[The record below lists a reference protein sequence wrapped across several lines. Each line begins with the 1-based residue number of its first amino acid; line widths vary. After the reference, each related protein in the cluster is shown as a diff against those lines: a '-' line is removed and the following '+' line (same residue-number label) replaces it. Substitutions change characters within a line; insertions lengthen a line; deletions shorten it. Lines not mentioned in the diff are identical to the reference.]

1 MLVFGYLRASTSEQ
15 DSWRAKNA
23 LKAFAS
29 QHGHRI
35 AGWYVDNISGTT
47 MNRPELLRLLEDA
60 EPGDIILT
68 EQVDRLSRL
77 DDAGWNTLRKQITDK
92 QLAIVSLDL
101 PTSHLALTNAVSDDF
116 TRSMLKA
123 VNGMMLDMLAA
134 IARKDYENR
143 RRRQA
148 EGISKAKGEGKYRGR
163 VADAQKHELIR
174 TLCLTHGKS
183 LRETARL
190 AGVSKMTVIRV
201 CNSMKD
207 GDTNV
212 SIPIEF

>member
-1 MLVFGYLRASTSEQ
+1 MEQ
-15 DSWRAKNA
+15 DALRSKNRLKEFAA
-23 LKAFAS
+23 L
-29 QHGHRI
+29 HGHRI
-35 AGWYVDNISGTT
+35 AGWYVENASGASL
-47 MNRPELLRLLEDA
+47 NRPELTRMLADM
-60 EPGDIILT
+60 EPGDVILI

-77 DDAGWNTLRKQITDK
+77 NDAGWEILRKEITDK
-92 QLAIVSLDL
+92 RLSVVSLDL
-101 PTSHLALTNAVSDDF
+101 PTSHMALTNAVSDDF

-134 IARKDYENR
+134 IARKDYEDR

-148 EGISKAKGEGKYRGR
+148 EGICKAKAEGKYRGR

-174 TLCLTHGKS
+174 TLRLVNGKS

-201 CNSMKD
+201 CNTEKVNQDNYRGHSDDK
-207 GDTNV
+207 
-212 SIPIEF
+212 

>member
-1 MLVFGYLRASTSEQ
+1 
-15 DSWRAKNA
+15 
-23 LKAFAS
+23 
-29 QHGHRI
+29 
-35 AGWYVDNISGTT
+35 
-47 MNRPELLRLLEDA
+47 MNRPELIRLLGDA
-60 EPGDIILT
+60 EPGDVILI
-68 EQVDRLSRL
+68 EQVDRLTRL
-77 DDAGWNTLRKQITDK
+77 DDAGWETLRKQITDK

-101 PTSHLALTNAVSDDF
+101 PTSHLALSSTVSDDF

-134 IARKDYENR
+134 IARKDYEDW

-148 EGISKAKGEGKYRGR
+148 EGISKAKAEGKYRGR

-174 TLCLTHGKS
+174 TLRLAHGKS

-201 CNSMKD
+201 CNRTETEGLALSNRLSVRNRS
-207 GDTNV
+207 GDT
-212 SIPIEF
+212 SK

>member
-1 MLVFGYLRASTSEQ
+1 MLIFGYLRASTSGQ
-15 DSWRAKNA
+15 DATRAKNS
-23 LKAFAS
+23 LKTFAR
-29 QHGHRI
+29 QLGHRI
-35 AGWYVDNISGTT
+35 AGWYVDKVTGTT
-47 MNRPELLRLLEDA
+47 MNRPELLRLLDDA
-60 EPGDIILT
+60 EPGDVILI

-77 DDAGWNTLRKQITDK
+77 DDTGWEILRKQITDK

-101 PTSHLALTNAVSDDF
+101 PTSHLALTSLVSDEF

-134 IARKDYENR
+134 IARKDYEDR
-143 RRRQA
+143 RRRQT
-148 EGISKAKGEGKYRGR
+148 EGIHKAKAEGKYRGR

-174 TLCLTHGKS
+174 TLRLTHRKS

-201 CNSMKD
+201 CQQ
-207 GDTNV
+207 G
-212 SIPIEF
+212 EE